1 MHGCE
6 INSFD
11 PTINLKS
18 FVRFPSNIFHNVGIR
33 EEDDHIKKN
42 KLVLERLIDNLTQDM
57 HISKMINMDNYESMW
72 GVGSFE
78 VEKAWIHPAKPRE
91 VLKKEMSNKHENSEL
106 NDSTKS
112 DYGNENN
119 YKDKYVIN
127 PIHSVETRQMKSTW
141 KFLPFTNITA
151 LLGHQDSIIDLLKI
165 DVEGDEWNILA
176 SLLNVPHWKYLFLNS
191 GGDLKFFKR
200 RTRISNGF
208 SQIKLRNIRQM
219 LIEIHIWGI
228 NTESITTL
236 DKVRQI
242 FDNLHHLGM
251 RLFYSCGNVICDYY
265 QNLSFGC
272 YTFSF
277 VNISMLR
284 HV

>member
-11 PTINLKS
+11 PTINMKS

-33 EEDDHIKKN
+33 EEDDHIEKN

-57 HISKMINMDNYESMW
+57 HISKIINVDNYESMW
-72 GVGSFE
+72 GLGSFE
-78 VEKAWIHPAKPRE
+78 VKKAWFHP
-91 VLKKEMSNKHENSEL
+91 VIKKEFNKSVISEL
-106 NDSTKS
+106 NHSTER
-112 DYGNENN
+112 DDDNENN
-119 YKDKYVIN
+119 YKGKYVIN
-127 PIHSVETRQMKSTW
+127 PIQSVETRKMNSTW

-151 LLGHQDSIIDLLKI
+151 MLGHQDNIIDLLKI

-176 SLLNVPHWKYLFLNS
+176 SLLNVPHWKYLFINS
-191 GGDLKFFKR
+191 GGDLKFVKR
-200 RTRISNGF
+200 RTRTSKGF

-219 LIEIHIWGI
+219 LIEIHIEGI

-251 RLFYSCGNVICDYY
+251 RLFYSCGNVICDSYK
-265 QNLSFGC
+265 NLSFGC